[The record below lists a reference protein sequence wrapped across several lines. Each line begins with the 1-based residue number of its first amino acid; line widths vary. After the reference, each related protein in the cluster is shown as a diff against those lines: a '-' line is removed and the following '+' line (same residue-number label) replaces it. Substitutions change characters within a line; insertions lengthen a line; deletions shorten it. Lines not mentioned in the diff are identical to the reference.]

1 MSGNPFPLKTKPKE
15 WMDYELSKPRREP
28 TGGSDSMDA
37 DGSRSKA
44 LRRPKKA
51 NFIEMA
57 LELQQAKSQSAQ
69 ADVTSVFVGIREP
82 LVIFNIGGEGPHFK
96 SVYRSLTYL
105 LKNRRLLNRETI
117 ISLADG
123 FTANELRAHL
133 ERQGGEE
140 IIRLFMNEVSFCKVT
155 TG

>member
-1 MSGNPFPLKTKPKE
+1 MSDNTFPFGSKE
-15 WMDYELSKPRREP
+15 WREYELSKPRREP
-28 TGGSDSMDA
+28 TGGADSMDA
-37 DGSRSKA
+37 DGSRPKA
-44 LRRPKKA
+44 HRRPKQA

-96 SVYRSLTYL
+96 SVYRSLTHL

-117 ISLADG
+117 LSLADG

-140 IIRLFMNEVSFCKVT
+140 IFRLFMNEVSFCKVT